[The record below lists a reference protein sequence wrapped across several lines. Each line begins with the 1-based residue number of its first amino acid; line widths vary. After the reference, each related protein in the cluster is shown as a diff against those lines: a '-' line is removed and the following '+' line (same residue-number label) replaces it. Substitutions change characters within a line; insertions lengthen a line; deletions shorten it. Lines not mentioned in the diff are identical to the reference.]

1 MRRDPRAASAVP
13 ARVLL
18 YRRVSGREQGANGTS
33 LEEQLETGERY
44 CAAYGWPKPI
54 VFTEVESASEEK
66 LERRVE
72 LAALVREARAGDVVM
87 VAALDRW
94 SRDVVYAVQSVRDLV
109 RRDVGWIAIR
119 DAIDARTETGQTALK
134 YLAVGA
140 DEERERIKR
149 RTVGARRRLRD
160 EGKYAD
166 GLPPYGYRRGDREAR
181 KQLTLEVVPEAAEV
195 VREAFARALHE
206 SVT

>member
-109 RRDVGWIAIR
+109 RRDV
-119 DAIDARTETGQTALK
+119 ARTTRKWLDE
-134 YLAVGA
+134 VGPVHCPTHGEMDVDGA
-140 DEERERIKR
+140 GAPGEDE
-149 RTVGARRRLRD
+149 D
-160 EGKYAD
+160 
-166 GLPPYGYRRGDREAR
+166 
-181 KQLTLEVVPEAAEV
+181 EAA
-195 VREAFARALHE
+195 
-206 SVT
+206 